1 MVLLACNLGARN
13 LLDHRR
19 APAHSAHQEGVMMRI
34 EPAKI
39 ADAAAITAIYAHHVE
54 HGTASFE
61 TEPPD
66 AKEMAAR
73 LAKVLDAGSPW
84 LVARDAE
91 SGQMLGYAYASQFR
105 DRPAYRYACENSV
118 YIRHD
123 RRGEGIGRAL
133 LALLIVEAER
143 AGFRQMIAV
152 IAGAQ
157 PASVRLHAACGFAE
171 AGRMQSVGRK
181 HGQWLDTYYMQRELG
196 LGDSAP
202 PESEPA

>member
-1 MVLLACNLGARN
+1 MPR
-13 LLDHRR
+13 
-19 APAHSAHQEGVMMRI
+19 MRI
-34 EPAKI
+34 EPALPSDVAEI
-39 ADAAAITAIYAHHVE
+39 AAIYAHHVI

-61 TEPPD
+61 FESPS
-66 AKEMAAR
+66 AAEMGER
-73 LAKVLDAGSPW
+73 LAKVRDAGAPW
-84 LVARDAE
+84 LVARDE
-91 SGQMLGYAYASQFR
+91 GGELLGYAYASQFR
-105 DRPAYRYACENSV
+105 DRPAYRFTCENSV
-118 YIRHD
+118 YIRED

-181 HGQWLDTYYMQRELG
+181 HGQWLDTYYMQRALG
-196 LGDSAP
+196 QGDATP
-202 PESEPA
+202 PEQELQ

>member
-1 MVLLACNLGARN
+1 
-13 LLDHRR
+13 
-19 APAHSAHQEGVMMRI
+19 MRI
-34 EPAKI
+34 EPATS
-39 ADAAAITAIYAHHVE
+39 ADAGAIAAIYAHHVE

-61 TEPPD
+61 TEPPGAD
-66 AKEMAAR
+66 EMAAR
-73 LAKVLDAGSPW
+73 ITKVQTSGAPW
-84 LVARDAE
+84 LIARDAD
-91 SGQMLGYAYASQFR
+91 GVVLGYAYASQFR

-118 YIRHD
+118 YIQHD

-171 AGRMQSVGRK
+171 AGRMKSVGRK

-202 PESEPA
+202 PETEPA